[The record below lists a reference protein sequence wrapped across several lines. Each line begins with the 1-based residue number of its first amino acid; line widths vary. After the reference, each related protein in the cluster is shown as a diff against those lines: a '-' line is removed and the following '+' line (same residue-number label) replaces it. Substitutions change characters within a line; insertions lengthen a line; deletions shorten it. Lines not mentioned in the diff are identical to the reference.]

1 MSPFPIPAEREKEK
15 GKEERRYFETVWRTF
30 FEAVIMT
37 EAKRRPPACQR
48 RCVSCQGVNATG
60 RVTRGVSVARARV
73 VRGME
78 HGCIVFMLWERAPL
92 PLQGRMRACRW
103 DQGLVGGWTAASVR
117 PLLQLLPVRLW
128 SYQLSCLS
136 PWLSDP

>member
-1 MSPFPIPAEREKEK
+1 
-15 GKEERRYFETVWRTF
+15 
-30 FEAVIMT
+30 
-37 EAKRRPPACQR
+37 
-48 RCVSCQGVNATG
+48 VSYQGVNVKGQAI
-60 RVTRGVSVARARV
+60 RGVSVARARV

-78 HGCIVFMLWERAPL
+78 HGCVVFMLWERAPL

-128 SYQLSCLS
+128 SYQLSYLS
-136 PWLSDP
+136 PRLTDP